1 MTKKTISSL
10 KILYSVN
17 MFTLLSRE
25 MHIFH
30 NKPQSERE
38 SNYLDKHLYN
48 ENRERKWDLMK

>member
-1 MTKKTISSL
+1 MTKKTTSNL

-38 SNYLDKHLYN
+38 SDYLDKHLYDN
-48 ENRERKWDLMK
+48 NRERLWNLIK